1 MLPITIF
8 TPTFNRAYILP
19 KLYESLVDQTFRH
32 FEWVIIDDGS
42 TDGTRSLV
50 DGWIR
55 EKKLSI
61 SYLQVENGGKYRA
74 INRGTKMARGELFF
88 IVDSDDRLMPR
99 SLERVWDI
107 WQEIRDDRSFC
118 GLAGSLSFPDGSRI
132 GGDFPGHHIDCT
144 ALEFRYKYKVNGDLA
159 EVIRTDVIRQFP
171 FPEIEGEKFCSEA
184 LIWNRIALHYR
195 MRFLAEPIYITEY
208 LPDGL
213 SANVLRLRYHSP
225 RLAMITSAE
234 MFNLPIPLK
243 ERLMNGFIY
252 WRATAGGYARR
263 DRMLSPLSLALWLPG
278 RLMSIYDSFRVRKA
292 EKQRLKRSSGN

>member
-171 FPEIEGEKFCSEA
+171 FPE
-184 LIWNRIALHYR
+184 
-195 MRFLAEPIYITEY
+195 
-208 LPDGL
+208 
-213 SANVLRLRYHSP
+213 
-225 RLAMITSAE
+225 
-234 MFNLPIPLK
+234 
-243 ERLMNGFIY
+243 
-252 WRATAGGYARR
+252 TA
-263 DRMLSPLSLALWLPG
+263 
-278 RLMSIYDSFRVRKA
+278 
-292 EKQRLKRSSGN
+292 

>member
-88 IVDSDDRLMPR
+88 IV
-99 SLERVWDI
+99 
-107 WQEIRDDRSFC
+107 EIRDDGSFC

-184 LIWNRIALHYR
+184 L
-195 MRFLAEPIYITEY
+195 
-208 LPDGL
+208 
-213 SANVLRLRYHSP
+213 
-225 RLAMITSAE
+225 
-234 MFNLPIPLK
+234 
-243 ERLMNGFIY
+243 
-252 WRATAGGYARR
+252 
-263 DRMLSPLSLALWLPG
+263 
-278 RLMSIYDSFRVRKA
+278 
-292 EKQRLKRSSGN
+292 